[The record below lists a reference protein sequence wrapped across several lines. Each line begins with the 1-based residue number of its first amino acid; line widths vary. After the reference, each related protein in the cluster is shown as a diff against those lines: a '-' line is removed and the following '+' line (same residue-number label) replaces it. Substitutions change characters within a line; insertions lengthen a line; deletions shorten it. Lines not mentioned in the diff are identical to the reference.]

1 MLARYRSVLSVP
13 GSPRLYATGVLARI
27 PQGMSALSILLL
39 VRACTHSYALAGLAV
54 GGEALASAAAGPPQ
68 GRLVDR
74 FGRARV
80 LAPCALAQAAL
91 FIALALGAHV
101 HAPAG
106 ALVGL
111 ACGVG
116 AAQPA
121 IAPSVRARLRTLF
134 GQPAVRES
142 AYALESVIQELI
154 WITGPLIV
162 AVVVA
167 ASSPSG
173 ALLVA
178 AALCVAGTLLFV
190 TASASRE
197 PPSATPRRREA
208 VLRAAPEL
216 RALLVPVALMGASIG
231 ATDVGLPSL
240 ALHAGS
246 RASTGLLLAVWS
258 LGSMV
263 GGLAHGSREWD
274 RSVPERYRRLLM
286 LAVVCALPLV
296 FARSIA
302 AGLVGALLT
311 GLTIAPVFSCQYTL
325 VGRAA
330 TEGTE
335 TEAFTWVSAAL
346 VTGMAGGSALSGT
359 LVATLGVSGPFLL
372 TCAALAVAA
381 VTSVRAR
388 RIVAA

>member
-1 MLARYRSVLSVP
+1 VLARYRSVLTVP
-13 GSPRLYATGVLARI
+13 GSPRLYVTGVLARI
-27 PQGMSALSILLL
+27 PQGMSAISILLL
-39 VRACTHSYALAGLAV
+39 VRACTHSYAVAGLAV
-54 GGEALASAAAGPPQ
+54 GGEALASAVAGPTQ
-68 GRLVDR
+68 GRMVDR
-74 FGRARV
+74 LGRARV
-80 LAPCALAQAAL
+80 LAPCAVAQAAL
-91 FIALALGAHV
+91 FVGLVLAAH
-101 HAPAG
+101 AG
-106 ALVGL
+106 APGGVLVVI

-134 GQPAVRES
+134 AQPDVRES
-142 AYALESVIQELI
+142 AYALESVVQELI

-167 ASSPSG
+167 AGSPSA
-173 ALLVA
+173 ALLLA
-178 AALCVAGTLLFV
+178 AALGLVGTTLFV
-190 TASASRE
+190 TAPASRE
-197 PPSATPRRREA
+197 RRSVAPPRREA

-231 ATDVGLPSL
+231 ATEVGLPSL

-258 LGSMV
+258 LGSMA
-263 GGLAHGSREWD
+263 GGLAYGAREWG
-274 RSVPERYRRLLM
+274 RPVPERYLILLM

-296 FARSIA
+296 FAHSIA

-325 VGRAA
+325 VGRAVS
-330 TEGTE
+330 EGTE

-346 VTGMAGGSALSGT
+346 VAGMAGGSALGGT
-359 LVATLGVSGPFLL
+359 LVQTLGVSGPFAL
-372 TCAALAVAA
+372 TCATLAIAA
-381 VTSVRAR
+381 TAAVRAR
-388 RIVAA
+388 RIVPA